1 MSEEEPKAGRSRR
14 QERKEQTREE
24 LVGAAARVF
33 ARKGFHQTTI
43 ADVAEEAGY
52 STGAIYVHFAGK
64 DELFLE
70 VAANYVSTRARE
82 NQGVRDEAGG
92 RLPQRAKALGDHWMA
107 RLAEDPSYMFLSF
120 EFLGYARNKPEL
132 RAQLAPRT
140 AAGRDQIAQM
150 IAEAAERDGIE
161 LPMSAE
167 DLGIVMRELGGG
179 LAMAKLIDPDAF
191 RDELF
196 GEFLQT
202 FFSLLPG
209 RTLSTPRNLEGAS

>member
-1 MSEEEPKAGRSRR
+1 MAIRSRR
-14 QERKEQTREE
+14 QERKERTREE
-24 LVGAAARVF
+24 LVEAAARVF
-33 ARKGFHQTTI
+33 ARKGFHETTM

-70 VAANYVSTRARE
+70 VAANYVATRARE
-82 NQGVRDEAGG
+82 NQGVRDETGG
-92 RLPQRAKALGDHWMA
+92 TLPKRAKALGDHWMA
-107 RLAEDPSYMFLSF
+107 RVAADPSYMFLSF

-150 IAEAAERDGIE
+150 IAEAAQRDGIE

-196 GEFLQT
+196 GEFLET
-202 FFSLLPG
+202 FFSLLPA
-209 RTLSTPRNLEGAS
+209 RTRNLEGAD

>member
-1 MSEEEPKAGRSRR
+1 MTVDPTPGRSRR
-14 QERKEQTREE
+14 QQRKEQTREQ
-24 LVGAAARVF
+24 LVEAAGRVF
-33 ARKGFHQTTI
+33 ARKGFHETTM

-70 VAANYVSTRARE
+70 VAASYVATRARE

-92 RLPQRAKALGDHWMA
+92 NLPKRAKALGDHWMA
-107 RLAEDPSYMFLSF
+107 RVAADPSYMFLSF

-140 AAGRDQIAQM
+140 AAGRDQIARM
-150 IAEAAERDGIE
+150 IAAAAERDDID

-196 GEFLQT
+196 GEFLEA
-202 FFSLLPG
+202 FFSLLPA
-209 RTLSTPRNLEGAS
+209 RTAPAGGKARKG